1 MHSEGG
7 EKSAIEMHDGR
18 GAWED
23 FFLGRQIENP
33 GGPRIPCVIIR
44 I

>member
-7 EKSAIEMHDGR
+7 EKSVIEMDDGR

-23 FFLGRQIENP
+23 FFLGRQ
-33 GGPRIPCVIIR
+33 GKLAA
-44 I
+44 